1 MSVFKSIIYYK
12 MQIYK
17 CTKFI
22 YTYMYIHTYIHT
34 YIYTWLPDT
43 LLLRVPDNLVSF
55 LYHSGI
61 YYIYIYICYIY
72 IYIYIYI
79 NRHRYKYRYILTYTH
94 IYTYTLYIHTYNMQC
109 IYIFLTK
116 TLLWLGWQ
124 KKSINIALFSL
135 WYN

>member
-61 YYIYIYICYIY
+61 YYIYIYMLY

>member
-61 YYIYIYICYIY
+61 YYIYIYVIY

-124 KKSINIALFSL
+124 KESINIALFSL

>member
-55 LYHSGI
+55 LYHSVI
-61 YYIYIYICYIY
+61 YYIYIYVIY

>member
-61 YYIYIYICYIY
+61 YYIYIYVIY

>member
-61 YYIYIYICYIY
+61 YYIYIYMLY

-124 KKSINIALFSL
+124 KKSIYIALFSL